1 MLNWGGSDMG
11 PCPLGPPR
19 RNRWLHVSLEVRGPK
34 ANLFL
39 DGVHVATLR
48 GQFPTRGHAGVLL
61 AQHKDNV
68 VHFKG
73 FTITA
78 LDPFPFSSKACA
90 AIVKHPDFH
99 SVIIGDNL
107 WPGAMCRVSMPDNL
121 GNNEYILDVKLF
133 SEAGWTGDKV
143 ALPGVM
149 FNAKDI
155 NNYDF
160 VYLR

>member
-1 MLNWGGSDMG
+1 MHGFHSG
-11 PCPLGPPR
+11 PCPYGPPM
-19 RNRWLHVSLEVRGPK
+19 RNRWMHVGLEVRGSK

-39 DGVHVATLR
+39 DGVHVATIR

-73 FTITA
+73 FNITA
-78 LDPFPFSSKACA
+78 LDPFPFSSKSCN

-133 SEAGWTGDKV
+133 SEAGWTGDKA

-155 NNYDF
+155 NNFDF
-160 VYLR
+160 IYLR